1 MIGRSG
7 PFSESAMFNL
17 FPRFAVLAFAA
28 LTTST
33 AVQAQQAPAI
43 APSVI
48 VAKAEMKALDKQQD
62 FLGRVQAMEK
72 VDLRARVSGYLTSV
86 KFSEGGMVKK
96 GDVLF
101 SIDEAPFV
109 ATLDQAKAAV
119 AAAEASLKN
128 AIAQLTRTKELAAN
142 GNASQST
149 LDQRTADESAAR
161 AEVLR
166 TQAAQRQAEINLG
179 WTKVTAPID
188 GRIGRALVTTGNLV
202 GPDSGTLAVIVRYNP
217 IYVLFPVTQREL
229 LDARQSITN
238 LDQLSAQVILANGST
253 YTEKGKIDLVD
264 VQTNQSTDSVLVRA
278 QFPNSDGLLVDGMS
292 VRVNVSYGTPKQQL
306 VIPSSALMLDQQ
318 GSFVLVVDADKKIE
332 VRRIVSGGQNHGLIV
347 IENGLKVG
355 DVVVIEGQQ
364 RVRPGMVVTPMPQT
378 QVSKS

>member
-1 MIGRSG
+1 
-7 PFSESAMFNL
+7 MFHL
-17 FPRFAVLAFAA
+17 FPRPALLGLACALSAVPA
-28 LTTST
+28 L
-33 AVQAQQAPAI
+33 AQQPAAPT
-43 APSVI
+43 APTVI
-48 VAKAEMKALDKQQD
+48 VAPAEMKALDKQQD
-62 FLGRVQAMEK
+62 FLGRVQAQEK
-72 VDLRARVSGYLTSV
+72 VDLRARVSGYLTEV
-86 KFSEGGMVKK
+86 KFSEGSMVKK

-101 SIDEAPFV
+101 TIDEAPFV

-119 AAAEASLKN
+119 AAAEAALKN
-128 AIAQLTRTKELAAN
+128 AISQLARTKELAGN

-188 GRIGRALVTTGNLV
+188 GRIGRALVTAGNLV

-217 IYVLFPVTQREL
+217 IFVLFPVTQREL
-229 LDARQSITN
+229 LDARKSVTT
-238 LDQLSAQVILANGST
+238 LDQLKAEVVLANGAT
-253 YTEKGKIDLVD
+253 YKESGKIDLVD

-278 QFPNSDGLLVDGMS
+278 QFPNPDGLLVDGMS

-306 VIPSSALMLDQQ
+306 VIPASSLMLDQQ
-318 GSFVLVVDADKKIE
+318 GSFVLAVNSEKKVE
-332 VRRIVSGGQNHGLIV
+332 VRRVVLGEQARGLLTV
-347 IENGLKVG
+347 ESGLKAG
-355 DVVVIEGQQ
+355 DLVIVDGQQ
-364 RVRPGMVVTPMPQT
+364 RVRPGMVVTPVPQQ

>member
-1 MIGRSG
+1 
-7 PFSESAMFNL
+7 MFNL